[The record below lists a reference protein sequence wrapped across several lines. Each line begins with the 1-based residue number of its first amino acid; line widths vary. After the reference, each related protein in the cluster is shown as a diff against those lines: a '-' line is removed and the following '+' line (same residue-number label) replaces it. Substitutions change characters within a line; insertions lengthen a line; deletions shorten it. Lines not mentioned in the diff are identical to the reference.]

1 MVARMVA
8 TILLHQAPV
17 KMTSVLV
24 LFVIFRGLVN
34 WCIGRPT

>member
-1 MVARMVA
+1 MYYATILLHQLYYA

-24 LFVIFRGLVN
+24 LFVIFTGLA
-34 WCIGRPT
+34 